1 MTSVTLYRAADGRL
15 SGFECRGHAGY
26 AQAGSDIVCAAV
38 SVLSTTCVNAL
49 ESVAGVKPQLIV
61 RDGLMKAV
69 VGERPKRG
77 EWFIRVVGWHR
88 CARQPGGG
96 CMPRLTPWRSG
107 GIR

>member
-49 ESVAGVKPQLIV
+49 ESVAGGKPQLIV
-61 RDGLMKAV
+61 RDGQMKAV
-69 VGERPKRG
+69 VSEDQMTHDAQVILRTF
-77 EWFIRVVGWHR
+77 E
-88 CARQPGGG
+88 Q
-96 CMPRLTPWRSG
+96 
-107 GIR
+107 GIRDVASSYPKYIHITLR